1 MQYGNPYAHISP
13 IEASCRILVPSDR
26 KVNLATNPIKPTDP
40 GGGLGSGEAAR
51 QLAAG
56 QQRRR

>member
-13 IEASCRILVPSDR
+13 IEASCRILVPSDK
-26 KVNLATNPIKPTDP
+26 KVNLAMNPIKPTDP